1 MQIYWILRDFC
12 PSVEIPLTQNID
24 ISKNLITEA
33 QMCFNMREQTSVEL
47 LFSVWASVCQLWIDL
62 CNLCTLIIVYI
73 ANKSLYEICLSY
85 NAIMPVHKAS
95 VKLLDSYGLLS
106 RSLYEVLGGHTL

>member
-1 MQIYWILRDFC
+1 MFFFVCWNFTESSPVLLSACWINGLIQAETNNTLFYLLIMQIYWILRDFC

-47 LFSVWASVCQLWIDL
+47 LFSVWASV
-62 CNLCTLIIVYI
+62 LI
-73 ANKSLYEICLSY
+73 YELIY
-85 NAIMPVHKAS
+85 AIYVH
-95 VKLLDSYGLLS
+95 
-106 RSLYEVLGGHTL
+106 